1 MASSDGDVFQD
12 ILESN
17 SSSSSSDEKMLLRTC
32 RQHQL
37 VFAALVANA
46 STMELRNVN
55 KLESNVGQSID

>member
-37 VFAALVANA
+37 VFAALVASA